1 MRIAKFGKPGGFTLV
16 EIVMTSGLL
25 GVVGLAIFSML
36 NTGMVLGAKN
46 TAVNTA
52 HQNARTA
59 MLQMIADLHGAIS
72 LPYLIDDPN
81 VLDASGK
88 PTAALSTPAAGIAF
102 QLYAMGPFQVVG
114 DVATNSNVVTVQAPL
129 GNSSVPLVGQRLI
142 ILTHKIE
149 DNITAITTVNAA
161 TSSVKGKYALTLSN
175 NIANAIQGTGGTT
188 NYNIPCFITDRCAYT
203 VINGTLDWKGPG
215 ARTKF
220 AILGSGITNGT
231 PFTTPTTAAGAYDY
245 KFIAAINLSTTDSKY
260 SNRGFK
266 SANILLN
273 GKVPTRTRLT
283 TYQ

>member
-1 MRIAKFGKPGGFTLV
+1 MRVSSFRQHGFTLV
-16 EIVMTSGLL
+16 EMVMTTGILSA
-25 GVVGLAIFSML
+25 VGLAIFSML
-36 NTGMVLGAKN
+36 NTGMILGAKN

-81 VLDASGK
+81 VLDATGK
-88 PTAALSTPAAGIAF
+88 PQAAASTPAAGIAF
-102 QLYAMGPFQVVG
+102 QLFSMGPLKVVS
-114 DVATNSNVVTVQAPL
+114 DVPITSNQVTVKAPS
-129 GNSSVPLVGQRLI
+129 GNTQVPLVGQRLI

-149 DNITAITTVNAA
+149 DNITAVVNNGINNGSYSY
-161 TSSVKGKYALTLSN
+161 TLTLSN
-175 NIANAIQGTGGTT
+175 NIANAIQGTGGST
-188 NYNIPCFITDRCAYT
+188 NYNIVGFITDRCSYT
-203 VINGTLDWKGPG
+203 VINGALDWKGPG
-215 ARTKF
+215 ARSKF
-220 AILGSGITNGT
+220 AVLGNGITNGT

>member
-1 MRIAKFGKPGGFTLV
+1 MKTPLSSKAGFTIV
-16 EIVMTSGLL
+16 ELMMTSVIL
-25 GVVGLAIFSML
+25 GAVGLAIFSML

-59 MLQMIADLHGAIS
+59 MLQMIADLHSSVS

-81 VLDASGK
+81 VLDSSGK
-88 PTAALSTPAAGIAF
+88 PKPAASSPAAGIAF
-102 QLYAMGPFQVVG
+102 QLYSIGPWQVAA
-114 DVATNSNVVTVQAPL
+114 DVPTTSKVVTVTAPL
-129 GNSSVPLVGQRLI
+129 LNSSVPVAGQRLI
-142 ILTHKIE
+142 VPTHKIE
-149 DNITAITTVNAA
+149 DDITAVSVLA
-161 TSSVKGKYALTLSN
+161 TPSATVKGKYQLTLKN
-175 NIANAIQGTGGTT
+175 NVANAIRGTGGST
-188 NYNIPCFITDRCAYT
+188 NYNIVAFITDRCAYT
-203 VINGTLDWKGPG
+203 VVNGALDWKGPG

-220 AILGSGITNGT
+220 AVLGSGITNPT

-245 KFIAAINLSTTDSKY
+245 KFIAAIDLSTTDSKY

-273 GKVPTRTRLT
+273 GKVPTRARLT